1 MMASQTVAQTLRI
14 HGDFVKEIYDAVGD
28 QPFTAGRLAALGV
41 DIPPGVGMRR
51 FRSAGIFT
59 LVGRTATEH
68 KAIWRLSPVILE
80 YYATQEA
87 TA

>member
-14 HGDFVKEIYDAVGD
+14 HGDFYKGDLRRRRGSAVYRR
-28 QPFTAGRLAALGV
+28 RLAALGV

-59 LVGRTATEH
+59 LVGRTATGH
-68 KAIWRLSPVILE
+68 KALWRLSPVVLE
-80 YYATQEA
+80 YYAAQGA

>member
-68 KAIWRLSPVILE
+68 KAIWRLSPVILD
-80 YYATQEA
+80 YYAAQEA

>member
-1 MMASQTVAQTLRI
+1 MASQTIAQTIRI
-14 HGDFVKEIYDAVGD
+14 HGDFIKRIYDAVGD
-28 QPFTAGRLAALGV
+28 QPFTAEHLATLGV

-59 LVGRTATEH
+59 LAGRTATGH
-68 KAIWRLSPVILE
+68 KAIWRLSPVVLE
-80 YYATQEA
+80 YYAAQEA

>member
-1 MMASQTVAQTLRI
+1 MASQTIAQTLRI
-14 HGDFVKEIYDAVGD
+14 HGDYIRKIHGAVGD
-28 QPFTAGRLAALGV
+28 QPFTAKRLATLGV

-68 KAIWRLSPVILE
+68 KAIWRLSPVVLD

>member
-1 MMASQTVAQTLRI
+1 MASQTIAQTIRI
-14 HGDFVKEIYDAVGD
+14 HGDFIKEIYDAVGD

-41 DIPPGVGMRR
+41 DIPPGVGVRR
-51 FRSAGIFT
+51 FRSAGILI

-68 KAIWRLSPVILE
+68 KAIWRLSPVVLD
-80 YYATQEA
+80 YYAAQEA

>member
-1 MMASQTVAQTLRI
+1 MMASQTIAQTLRI
-14 HGDFVKEIYDAVGD
+14 HGDFIKGVYDAVGD
-28 QPFTAGRLAALGV
+28 QPFTAERLVALGV

-59 LVGRTATEH
+59 LAGRTATGH
-68 KAIWRLSPVILE
+68 KALWRLSPIVLD